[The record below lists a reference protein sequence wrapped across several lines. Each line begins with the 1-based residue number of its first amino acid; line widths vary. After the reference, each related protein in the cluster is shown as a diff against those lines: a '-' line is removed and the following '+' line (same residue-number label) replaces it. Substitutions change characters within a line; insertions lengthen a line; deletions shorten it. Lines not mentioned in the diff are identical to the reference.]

1 MPTVLCTTESG
12 VRTVTLHRPDVRN
25 ALSSELLG
33 ELRQAMVDAEQDPQV
48 QVVVLTG
55 TDPAFC
61 AGLDLREV
69 GAGGP
74 NLQAGTAGSLPWP
87 QLTKLLI
94 GAINGVAVTGGLEL
108 ALLCDMLVASDRAK
122 FGDTHARVGIM
133 PGWGMSVLLPRAI
146 GLARAIE
153 MSMTGNFMTAEE
165 ALAFGLVNHVVP
177 HDQLLPF
184 TQQLATDA
192 ASNDVVTAQNLL
204 ASYRRIAAAS
214 GGAVGRALEA
224 EASRTWL
231 NRGFDVAE
239 VERRR
244 QAVVDRGR
252 TQ

>member
-1 MPTVLCTTESG
+1 
-12 VRTVTLHRPDVRN
+12 LHRPDVRN

-87 QLTKLLI
+87 SLNKLLI

-133 PGWGMSVLLPRAI
+133 PGWGKYLLP
-146 GLARAIE
+146 
-153 MSMTGNFMTAEE
+153 
-165 ALAFGLVNHVVP
+165 
-177 HDQLLPF
+177 
-184 TQQLATDA
+184 
-192 ASNDVVTAQNLL
+192 
-204 ASYRRIAAAS
+204 
-214 GGAVGRALEA
+214 
-224 EASRTWL
+224 
-231 NRGFDVAE
+231 
-239 VERRR
+239 
-244 QAVVDRGR
+244 
-252 TQ
+252 